1 VNEKKEEDQLLFFCR
16 SQDLLA
22 ALKAAAR
29 IKDDAVLVDL
39 LGAILERK

>member
-1 VNEKKEEDQLLFFCR
+1 MLLNESNNKIFVNR

-22 ALKAAAR
+22 SIRAAAR
-29 IKDDAVLVDL
+29 IKDDSVIVDL